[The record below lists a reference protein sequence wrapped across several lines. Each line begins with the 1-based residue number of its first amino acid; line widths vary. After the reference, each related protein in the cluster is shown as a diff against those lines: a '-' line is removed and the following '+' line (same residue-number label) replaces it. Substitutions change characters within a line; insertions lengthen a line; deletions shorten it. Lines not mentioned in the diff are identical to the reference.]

1 MNILQGIIIGIVQ
14 GLTEFLPVSS
24 SAHLVFIQKLLGVES
39 SLAFD
44 TFLHLGSLLAVLIFF
59 RADIYKL
66 LNAWLF
72 SVEDITKHR
81 FKEGFYEDP
90 YKRLAWYVIL
100 ATIPV
105 GIVGILFESQV
116 DALFAGALYVP
127 GFFLF
132 VTGTIL
138 YLSQRIASGEI
149 DMSHMGWAQSL
160 FMGLAQAC
168 AIMPGL
174 SRSGTTIAAGL
185 VAGLDKEFAAKFS
198 FILSIPAIFGA
209 FIVQLKDKFVELF
222 LHIHSRA
229 FRRFRIGCGEHYA
242 GNERKR
248 RIQAH
253 APKRAFLCVERAVI
267 LLCRQLNGVMVRVI
281 GLHHHPAGG
290 IGASRTS
297 RNLGNMFM

>member
-24 SAHLVFIQKLLGVES
+24 SAHLIFIQKLLGVES

-59 RADIYKL
+59 RADIYKMI
-66 LNAWLF
+66 NAWLF
-72 SVEDITKHR
+72 SVEDILKHR
-81 FKEGFYEDP
+81 FKEGFYADP

-138 YLSQRIASGEI
+138 YLSQRMASGEI

-160 FMGLAQAC
+160 FMGLGQAC

-209 FIVQLKDKFVELF
+209 FIVQLKD
-222 LHIHSRA
+222 
-229 FRRFRIGCGEHYA
+229 
-242 GNERKR
+242 
-248 RIQAH
+248 
-253 APKRAFLCVERAVI
+253 
-267 LLCRQLNGVMVRVI
+267 I
-281 GLHHHPAGG
+281 GLSMSGD
-290 IGASRTS
+290 GAAII
-297 RNLGNMFM
+297 LGFVAAFVSGYLAIKWLLDLIQNKSLDVFAFYCWIVGVIVFMGSITHIF

>member
-24 SAHLVFIQKLLGVES
+24 SAHLIFIQKLLGVES

-59 RADIYKL
+59 RADIYKMI
-66 LNAWLF
+66 NAWLF
-72 SVEDITKHR
+72 SVEDIIKHR
-81 FKEGFYEDP
+81 FKEGFYADP

-105 GIVGILFESQV
+105 GIVGILFESHV

-138 YLSQRIASGEI
+138 YLSQRIASGKI
-149 DMSHMGWAQSL
+149 DMSHMGWFQSL
-160 FMGLAQAC
+160 FMGLGQAC

-185 VAGLDKEFAAKFS
+185 VIGLDKEFAAKFS

-209 FIVQLKDKFVELF
+209 FLVQIKD
-222 LHIHSRA
+222 
-229 FRRFRIGCGEHYA
+229 
-242 GNERKR
+242 
-248 RIQAH
+248 
-253 APKRAFLCVERAVI
+253 
-267 LLCRQLNGVMVRVI
+267 I
-281 GLHHHPAGG
+281 GLSMSGDGAAIILGFVAAFVSGYIAIKWLLDLIQNKSLDIFAFYCWIVG
-290 IGASRTS
+290 IIV
-297 RNLGNMFM
+297 FMGSIAHIF